1 MANTIG
7 SGTAG
12 RLPYYAVNGTD
23 LAQIPSPVLY
33 DNTNKVLTVPG
44 ILITKSAY
52 SEGFGYSGLSFQVYH
67 NSVPT
72 NSLNFLRGRGTSA
85 AKLLPQNGDQLANIV
100 AAGWNGTAPFVGAT
114 LRAVVN
120 GTPGSTSMPTEW
132 VFGTHDGTSIAD
144 RVKITKAGQLNVN
157 SISNFSGTDLT
168 IAPAGKILLGAP
180 SKVSITGGT
189 AGQALITDGA
199 GSLSWATVGGSGS
212 GTVTSVGGTGTV
224 AGLTLTGTVTT
235 SGNLTLGGTLAV
247 PVANITATG
256 TPSSSTYLRGDGTW
270 AAGGGG
276 GSGTVTSVAQ
286 SFTGGLISVS
296 GSPITASGT
305 LALTVAGTSGGI
317 PYFSSATT
325 WASSAALVA
334 NALMIGG
341 GAGVA
346 PATTTT
352 GTGVVTALGVNTG
365 SAGAFVVNGGALGT
379 PSSGTLTNATGL
391 PLATGVTGTLS
402 PANGGTG
409 QTTYTNGQLLI
420 GNTTG
425 NTLAKATLTQ
435 GTGITITNGA
445 GSITIANSSPMTYPT
460 AGIAVSTGTAWGTS
474 ATAPSGT
481 IVGTTD
487 TQTLT
492 NKRVQARV
500 LALSANS
507 ATPAINTDSYDMVVI
522 TAQTANITSMTSS
535 LTGTPV
541 NGQKL
546 WIAFTATSGTPT
558 ITWGTSF
565 ESSTVTLPTG
575 ITTTRSDVGFI
586 WNAATSK
593 WRCVAVA

>member
-1 MANTIG
+1 M
-7 SGTAG
+7 
-12 RLPYYAVNGTD
+12 
-23 LAQIPSPVLY
+23 
-33 DNTNKVLTVPG
+33 
-44 ILITKSAY
+44 
-52 SEGFGYSGLSFQVYH
+52 
-67 NSVPT
+67 
-72 NSLNFLRGRGTSA
+72 
-85 AKLLPQNGDQLANIV
+85 
-100 AAGWNGTAPFVGAT
+100 
-114 LRAVVN
+114 
-120 GTPGSTSMPTEW
+120 
-132 VFGTHDGTSIAD
+132 
-144 RVKITKAGQLNVN
+144 
-157 SISNFSGTDLT
+157 
-168 IAPAGKILLGAP
+168 
-180 SKVSITGGT
+180 
-189 AGQALITDGA
+189 
-199 GSLSWATVGGSGS
+199 
-212 GTVTSVGGTGTV
+212 
-224 AGLTLTGTVTT
+224 
-235 SGNLTLGGTLAV
+235 
-247 PVANITATG
+247 
-256 TPSSSTYLRGDGTW
+256 
-270 AAGGGG
+270 
-276 GSGTVTSVAQ
+276 
-286 SFTGGLISVS
+286 
-296 GSPITASGT
+296 
-305 LALTVAGTSGGI
+305 
-317 PYFSSATT
+317 
-325 WASSAALVA
+325 
-334 NALMIGG
+334 
-341 GAGVA
+341 
-346 PATTTT
+346 
-352 GTGVVTALGVNTG
+352 
-365 SAGAFVVNGGALGT
+365 
-379 PSSGTLTNATGL
+379 TNATGL

-535 LTGTPV
+535 LTGTPL

-565 ESSTVTLPTG
+565 ESSTVTLPTFKRCPPCDCRSTSFESSTVTLPTG

-586 WNAATSK
+586 WNVATSK

>member
-7 SGTAG
+7 SGTVGKLA
-12 RLPYYAVNGTD
+12 YYAVNGTD
-23 LAQIPSPVLY
+23 LAPMPSPVLY

-52 SEGFGYSGLSFQVYH
+52 SEGFGFSGLSFQSYH

-72 NSLNFLRGRGTSA
+72 NSFNFLRGRGTSA
-85 AKLLPQNGDQLANIV
+85 AKLLPQTGDQLANIV
-100 AAGWNGTAPFVGAT
+100 AAGWNGTAPYVGAT

-120 GTPGSTSMPTEW
+120 GTPGATSMPTEW

-168 IAPAGKILLGAP
+168 IAPAGKTLLGAP
-180 SKVSITGGT
+180 SKVSITGGS

-199 GSLSWATVGGSGS
+199 GNLSWSTISGSGATYTIS
-212 GTVTSVGGTGTV
+212 AETATGGVNLRLTGSNSTTDDVKLAAGSNVTLTRTDASTITIAATGGGTGTVTSVGGTGTV

-235 SGNLTLGGTLAV
+235 SGSLTLGGTLAV
-247 PVANITATG
+247 PIANITATG
-256 TPSSSTYLRGDGTW
+256 TRDSTTYLRGDGTW
-270 AAGGGG
+270 ATGGGG
-276 GSGTVTSVAQ
+276 GSGTVTSVA
-286 SFTGGLISVS
+286 VS
-296 GSPITASGT
+296 GGTTGLTTSGGPVTSAGTITLAGT
-305 LALTVAGTSGGI
+305 LAV
-317 PYFSSATT
+317 
-325 WASSAALVA
+325 
-334 NALMIGG
+334 
-341 GAGVA
+341 
-346 PATTTT
+346 
-352 GTGVVTALGVNTG
+352 
-365 SAGAFVVNGGALGT
+365 
-379 PSSGTLTNATGL
+379 
-391 PLATGVTGTLS
+391 
-402 PANGGTG
+402 ANGGTG
-409 QTTYTNGQLLI
+409 QTTYINGQILI

-445 GSITIANSSPMTYPT
+445 GSITIANSSPMDYPD

-474 ATAPSGT
+474 KTSPTGT

-492 NKRVQARV
+492 NKRVQSRV

-522 TAQTANITSMTSS
+522 TAQIANITSMTSS

-558 ITWGTSF
+558 IAWGTSF

>member
-12 RLPYYAVNGTD
+12 RIPYYAVNGTD
-23 LAQIPSPVLY
+23 LVPIPAPVFY

-199 GSLSWATVGGSGS
+199 GSLSWGTISGSGG

-247 PVANITATG
+247 PIANITATG
-256 TPSSSTYLRGDGTW
+256 TRSSSTFLRGDGTW
-270 AAGGGG
+270 A
-276 GSGTVTSVAQ
+276 
-286 SFTGGLISVS
+286 
-296 GSPITASGT
+296 
-305 LALTVAGTSGGI
+305 
-317 PYFSSATT
+317 
-325 WASSAALVA
+325 
-334 NALMIGG
+334 
-341 GAGVA
+341 
-346 PATTTT
+346 
-352 GTGVVTALGVNTG
+352 
-365 SAGAFVVNGGALGT
+365 
-379 PSSGTLTNATGL
+379 SSGT
-391 PLATGVTGTLS
+391 
-402 PANGGTG
+402 
-409 QTTYTNGQLLI
+409 
-420 GNTTG
+420 
-425 NTLAKATLTQ
+425 
-435 GTGITITNGA
+435 
-445 GSITIANSSPMTYPT
+445 MTYPT

-474 ATAPSGT
+474 ATAPAGT

-575 ITTTRSDVGFI
+575 MTTTRSDVGFI